1 MRPLQLLISPC
12 PNDTFIFHAMVH
24 KLVECEGVEFD
35 VRFEDIDHLNR
46 LALNSSGDVVKV
58 SSALLPQVVE
68 HYRPIAAGGAMGRGN
83 GPILV
88 STTGTPLP
96 PKAVVAIAGERTTA
110 ALLLRRFFPWVST
123 RVYLFSDIAH
133 AVISGQVEAGVLIH
147 EGRFVYQGL
156 GLRRV
161 ADLGELWEDITTLP
175 IPLGSIVV
183 GRKLPL
189 EVAQAVCRTIR
200 RSVEYGWSHPE
211 ASRQWVKNHA
221 QELDEDVRQKHIDF
235 FVNDFS
241 IDIGATGRKALR
253 TLLGCEIELVG

>member
-24 KLVECEGVEFD
+24 KLVECEGLEFD

-110 ALLLRRFFPWVST
+110 ALLLRRFFPGVST
-123 RVYLFSDIAH
+123 RV
-133 AVISGQVEAGVLIH
+133 
-147 EGRFVYQGL
+147 
-156 GLRRV
+156 
-161 ADLGELWEDITTLP
+161 
-175 IPLGSIVV
+175 
-183 GRKLPL
+183 
-189 EVAQAVCRTIR
+189 
-200 RSVEYGWSHPE
+200 
-211 ASRQWVKNHA
+211 
-221 QELDEDVRQKHIDF
+221 
-235 FVNDFS
+235 
-241 IDIGATGRKALR
+241 
-253 TLLGCEIELVG
+253 